1 MKTNRGTIIARLTFT
16 GRVQYVWQLT
26 DTLSRRGVDEVIV
39 YDVKIAPGDIQT
51 RVILSVSKISGDLG
65 EPEGTV

>member
-1 MKTNRGTIIARLTFT
+1 MKTNSGATIARLTST
-16 GRVQYVWQLT
+16 ARVQYVWQLT
-26 DTLSRRGVDEVIV
+26 DTLSSRGVDEVIV

-51 RVILSVSKISGDLG
+51 RVILSVGKISGDLG